1 MQFPTEGRSSG
12 LRNLSSAKPLLFV
25 HQNVHFYAQKSNGI
39 HYVTVDYAILKKK
52 LPKSSNITSFH
63 FQGQA

>member
-1 MQFPTEGRSSG
+1 MQFPTEGRSSV

-39 HYVTVDYAILKKK
+39 HYVTIDYAILKK
-52 LPKSSNITSFH
+52 LPQSSNTTSFH